1 MVKDSD
7 TDAVMSTGNINGGR
21 RQRSIVLLA
30 SLLINALLIGILATH
45 WFHARNERHGD
56 YSLSPGLPSIHGLSR
71 ELDDTARDDLRQR
84 FGTRRDAIRGVMRNA
99 HESRRG
105 VVAAM
110 RAEPFDAD
118 ALASAFAAQRQ
129 SDMAVAAAIQSVLV
143 EFAKARNT
151 DDRQALLR
159 AMSRDHRA
167 GRGERA
173 ERGEVRRSRDP
184 SRRSSDGDGSPPT
197 EPR

>member
-7 TDAVMSTGNINGGR
+7 ADAAMNTGNRSDGG
-21 RQRSIVLLA
+21 RQRSFVLLA
-30 SLLINALLIGILATH
+30 SLLINAPLIGILVTH

-56 YSLSPGLPSIHGLSR
+56 YGLAPGLPSIHNLSR
-71 ELDDTARDDLRQR
+71 ELDDTARNDLRQR
-84 FGTRRDAIRGVMRNA
+84 FGTRRDAIRGAMRDA

-105 VVAAM
+105 VVEAM

-118 ALASAFAAQRQ
+118 ALAGAFAAQRQ

-143 EFAKARNT
+143 EFARARGA

-159 AMSRDHRA
+159 AMSREHRA
-167 GRGERA
+167 GRNERA
-173 ERGEVRRSRDP
+173 ERGETRRSRDP
-184 SRRSSDGDGSPPT
+184 SRRPNNGDGSPSA